1 MFAFGT
7 VPDAVGSVTLILS
20 YTSIIVE
27 GFAAVY
33 LLSSLFGMNYAE
45 KGTNSLQL
53 FESGKQI
60 RNAAFCSSALLF
72 VISNFNTLS
81 IAKRVLS
88 TLSTIFRTLAFGSL
102 GILGLS
108 ILIIIVASARG
119 IQASSILETKKKM
132 WISGLL
138 TYLSCM
144 LLSFL
149 LA

>member
-1 MFAFGT
+1 MLAFGT
-7 VPDAVGSVTLILS
+7 IPDAVGSVTLILG

-33 LLSSLFGMNYAE
+33 LLISLFGMNYAE

-53 FESGKQI
+53 FEAGKQI

-72 VISNFNTLS
+72 IISNLNSLS

-108 ILIIIVASARG
+108 VLIIVVASVRG

-138 TYLSCM
+138 TYLSCI